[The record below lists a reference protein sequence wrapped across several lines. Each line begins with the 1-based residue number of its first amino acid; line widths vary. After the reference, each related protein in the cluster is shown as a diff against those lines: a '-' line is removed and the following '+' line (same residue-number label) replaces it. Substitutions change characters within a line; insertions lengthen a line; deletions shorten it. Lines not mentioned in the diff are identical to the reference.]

1 MQRTPN
7 TKKHGNKMSV
17 HISKAIEL
25 EEGRGSRYA
34 RGVMWLGLV
43 TIIAFFAWAY
53 VTRLEVVAISS
64 GEVLPAGSVQVLQ
77 HIDGGRLSAI
87 HVEDGDLVTAGQPL
101 LEFNNV
107 RVLSE
112 YQAFLARYWSLYI
125 RTERLRALAFDRE
138 PDFSPVPPG
147 HEDLISEELLLL
159 AVARDQRRELQG
171 QVDTLSGIFDIQTD
185 LAGDQLV
192 ARVEVLDAERA
203 LGDAQL
209 ELLNFTRGTLDELN
223 ESSAEISEIQEQ
235 LAELEDRLTRTV
247 LVSPVDGIVQE
258 LNFRTIGGVVPPG
271 ETVMNIVPVDD
282 RMEAELRVSPTDI
295 GFIQP
300 GQRVDVKVGTYDFM
314 RYGTV
319 PGHVTIVSPF
329 SSVDEQG
336 LPYFRVVVGLDGN
349 TMPSDPNKVIRPGM
363 TVQADILLDSQT
375 VLEYLMRPL
384 VVAFSEGLGER

>member
-1 MQRTPN
+1 MQRN
-7 TKKHGNKMSV
+7 TQNTRLGNKMSV

-25 EEGRGSRYA
+25 EEGKGSRFA

-43 TIIAFFAWAY
+43 TIIVFFVWAY
-53 VTRLEVVAISS
+53 FARLEVVAVSS

-87 HVEDGDLVTAGQPL
+87 HVADGDLVTEGQAL
-101 LEFNNV
+101 IEFNNV

-112 YQAFLARYWSLYI
+112 YQAFLARYWSLYV

-138 PDFSPVPPG
+138 PDFSSVPPG
-147 HEDLISEELLLL
+147 HEELIAEEMLLL
-159 AVARDQRRELQG
+159 AVARDQRSELES
-171 QVDTLSGIFDIQTD
+171 QVETLSGIFAIQSD
-185 LAGDQLV
+185 LASDQLV
-192 ARVEVLDAERA
+192 ARVQVLDAERA
-203 LGDAQL
+203 FRDAQL

-223 ESSAEISEIQEQ
+223 EASAEISEIQEQ
-235 LAELEDRLTRTV
+235 LSELEDRLTRTV
-247 LVSPVDGIVQE
+247 LLSPVNGIVQE
-258 LNFRTIGGVVPPG
+258 LNYRTIGGVVPPG

-295 GFIQP
+295 GFIRVGQP
-300 GQRVDVKVGTYDFM
+300 VNVKIGTYDFM

-319 PGHVTIVSPF
+319 PGQVALVSPF

-336 LPYFRVVVGLDGN
+336 LPYFRVVVGLEGD
-349 TMPSDPNKVIRPGM
+349 TMPSDSEKVIRPGM
-363 TVQADILLDSQT
+363 TVQADIVLDSQT

-384 VVAFSEGLGER
+384 VVAFREGLGER